1 MAGTARLDFRFY
13 ILNCSLLTTHCSLN
27 MTEQKLEAKYGLFTA
42 IAMVIGQV
50 IGSGI
55 FFKVDDVLSATQG
68 NNFAGLLGFL
78 IVGIS
83 VVFAAVSMANYAEVL
98 PKDGGIMSYVEYRFG
113 KKAAAFVGWI
123 YLSLFYPLLTAVLFT
138 VSGIYI
144 AHLIAEF
151 VNFKPTF
158 LHFTLIGFVNSL
170 IFLALNIY
178 RPKSS
183 GIFQQ
188 MTATLKLI
196 PLILISSLGIIL
208 LLKGNVEEQR
218 TFSYAVNHL
227 KESQSF
233 WQLVAASFV
242 PIAFAFDGWYIA
254 TQISGEVKNSTKNL
268 PKALVIG
275 TITVLVVY
283 VLYYCGIVLGMG
295 SDEVLKLKDTYITEF
310 SRKMASNSGAI
321 FMQLFIIISVL
332 GTSNGLLL
340 ATIRVPFQFYN
351 LDNSKKFLNL
361 GKVDEKTKMPI
372 NSAIFAYAVILFYLL
387 IYYFTNTNP
396 YFTDIGYDVSAIPIA
411 FIYMVNGA
419 LFVGLIG
426 LLKKNIFKGNK
437 FLKTAMVVIAILGVA
452 IVLIG
457 TATAPNGISYI
468 LISVLF
474 VIAGFFAVKTK

>member
-1 MAGTARLDFRFY
+1 
-13 ILNCSLLTTHCSLN
+13 
-27 MTEQKLEAKYGLFTA
+27 
-42 IAMVIGQV
+42 
-50 IGSGI
+50 
-55 FFKVDDVLSATQG
+55 
-68 NNFAGLLGFL
+68 
-78 IVGIS
+78 
-83 VVFAAVSMANYAEVL
+83 
-98 PKDGGIMSYVEYRFG
+98 
-113 KKAAAFVGWI
+113 
-123 YLSLFYPLLTAVLFT
+123 
-138 VSGIYI
+138 
-144 AHLIAEF
+144 
-151 VNFKPTF
+151 
-158 LHFTLIGFVNSL
+158 
-170 IFLALNIY
+170 
-178 RPKSS
+178 
-183 GIFQQ
+183 

>member
-1 MAGTARLDFRFY
+1 MNSPR
-13 ILNCSLLTTHCSLN
+13 
-27 MTEQKLEAKYGLFTA
+27 LEAKYGLFTA

-68 NNFAGLLGFL
+68 NSFAGLLGFL

-83 VVFAAVSMANYAEVL
+83 VVFAAVSMANYAELL

-113 KKAAAFVGWI
+113 DKAAAFVGWI

-158 LHFTLIGFVNSL
+158 LHFTLIGLVNSL
-170 IFLALNIY
+170 IFLTLNIF

-208 LLKGNVEEQR
+208 LLKGNVEEER
-218 TFSYAVNHL
+218 TFSYALNHL
-227 KESQSF
+227 KENQSLL
-233 WQLVAASFV
+233 QLVAASFV

-275 TITVLVVY
+275 TVTVLVVY

-321 FMQLFIIISVL
+321 LMQLFIIISVL

-340 ATIRVPFQFYN
+340 ASIRVPFQFYN
-351 LDNSKKFLNL
+351 LEKSKKFLNL
-361 GKVDEKTKMPI
+361 GKVHSNTKMPV
-372 NSAIFAYAVILFYLL
+372 NSAIFAYLVIAFYILL
-387 IYYFTNTNP
+387 YYLTNTLP
-396 YFTDIGYDVSAIPIA
+396 YFTEIQYDISAIPIA

-419 LFVGLIG
+419 LFIG
-426 LLKKNIFKGNK
+426 LFSLFRKNIFSGNQ
-437 FLKTAMVVIAILGVA
+437 FLKTLMVVIAILGVA

-468 LISVLF
+468 LISLLF
-474 VIAGFFAVKTK
+474 VLAGFFVVKNK

>member
-1 MAGTARLDFRFY
+1 MCIRD
-13 ILNCSLLTTHCSLN
+13 S
-27 MTEQKLEAKYGLFTA
+27 
-42 IAMVIGQV
+42 
-50 IGSGI
+50 
-55 FFKVDDVLSATQG
+55 
-68 NNFAGLLGFL
+68 
-78 IVGIS
+78 
-83 VVFAAVSMANYAEVL
+83 
-98 PKDGGIMSYVEYRFG
+98 
-113 KKAAAFVGWI
+113 
-123 YLSLFYPLLTAVLFT
+123 
-138 VSGIYI
+138 
-144 AHLIAEF
+144 
-151 VNFKPTF
+151 
-158 LHFTLIGFVNSL
+158 
-170 IFLALNIY
+170 IY

-227 KESQSF
+227 KENQSL

-254 TQISGEVKNSTKNL
+254 TQISGEVKNSNKNL

-351 LDNSKKFLNL
+351 LDNSKKFFNL
-361 GKVDEKTKMPI
+361 GKVDEKTKMHI
-372 NSAIFAYAVILFYLL
+372 NLSL
-387 IYYFTNTNP
+387 IH
-396 YFTDIGYDVSAIPIA
+396 I
-411 FIYMVNGA
+411 
-419 LFVGLIG
+419 
-426 LLKKNIFKGNK
+426 
-437 FLKTAMVVIAILGVA
+437 
-452 IVLIG
+452 
-457 TATAPNGISYI
+457 
-468 LISVLF
+468 
-474 VIAGFFAVKTK
+474 